1 MFNLAFFRI
10 QRLLLVISCLFLA
23 HCAALPWWAEPPP
36 PPPAPQPQV
45 KPPPPAPK
53 YADTEI
59 IVDIERQ
66 MLFLF
71 KNNKLLKQYQ
81 VSTSKFGIGNRQ
93 DSYKTPLGRHYIA
106 HKIGANAA
114 INTIFKARSNTQTVA
129 AINEQQ
135 EEDVITSRIMWL
147 KGLENGVNRGPGIDS
162 YDRYIYIH
170 GTADEAS
177 IGKPASF
184 GCVRMRNQEVIELF
198 SLVKSGFYGTQVN
211 IVKRIEDLKKPP
223 LPGV

>member
-1 MFNLAFFRI
+1 MFNFAFFRL
-10 QRLLLVISCLFLA
+10 QRLLIVISCLFLA
-23 HCAALPWWAEPPP
+23 HCAVLPWGAEPPP
-36 PPPAPQPQV
+36 PSPAPQPQV
-45 KPPPPAPK
+45 KPPPPPPK

-59 IVDIERQ
+59 IVDVERQ

-71 KNNKLLKQYQ
+71 KNKKLLKQYP

-93 DSYKTPLGRHYIA
+93 DSYQTPLGRHYIA

-114 INTIFKARSNTQTVA
+114 INTIFKARSNTQSVA
-129 AINEQQ
+129 VINQQQ

-147 KGLENGVNRGPGIDS
+147 KGLEDGVNRGPGIDS

-184 GCVRMRNQEVIELF
+184 GCVRMRNDDVIALF
-198 SLVKSGFYGTQVN
+198 SLVKPGRYGTQVN

-223 LPGV
+223 LMGI